1 MRCLRTP
8 LVWLGLITVVALVAA
23 YQIHA
28 PLALDMASDAE
39 EIYLTRGF
47 YPPEETFDVTYRW
60 TSGDAQIVLPG
71 VGSGAPLKLSL
82 NLHEFRPAPLT
93 PRPVTIALNGRD
105 VISFTPDTNLQA
117 YTFDLPPITDL
128 RGEAVLDLRSD
139 TFTPKGTLPNSTD
152 ERSLGLFV
160 DRITLEYAPSLIVPP
175 LIIWLLLIA
184 SVIGAYGFSR
194 IVGWSSRASAVVGI
208 IMLLAVSA
216 GVIAF
221 RPFTA
226 HNAPWL
232 AGTVIAAWLV
242 AVRLKD
248 ARGKRQDA
256 GCRMQDAAFS
266 NQQHLHRAADAV
278 QVSAISNRQSA
289 IAFVLALVIAWR
301 IALVLIPIFGAAV
314 EGTRECC
321 PEVLPKPVESWGEA
335 AFTTWYRWDAIWYGS
350 IARDGYQYFGER
362 EASNVAFFPGF
373 PLLSGAVSRVANL
386 PVEVSGPIVST
397 LLTLIA
403 GWLLYRLTRRETQDE
418 ETARRSIVYWLAFPA
433 AYYLALGFSEALYT
447 VATLAAFTLARE
459 GKWGWSG
466 LVAFIAGL
474 TRLHGALLIVP
485 LAYEYLR
492 QQRWQWRSIFKLHA
506 IGTLGA
512 PLGVLAFFGY
522 LGVQFGKPL
531 AYFDVQTLF
540 FKGSRI
546 EAFPTFPG
554 TTLANSIHGLLTNVP
569 STESIAVTGALLLL
583 LVLTLETW
591 VRLPRM
597 YGVYMLTVVLFSLT
611 SGDLISLP
619 RFVVPMFPGFMAL
632 ALIGK
637 RPWLDRSILILF
649 LLLQGVLAL
658 LFTKGYWVA

>member
-1 MRCLRTP
+1 MRRHLRTR
-8 LVWLGLITVVALVAA
+8 LAWLGLIAAVALIAA
-23 YQIHA
+23 YQVYA
-28 PLALDMASDAE
+28 PLVLDMASDAE

-47 YPPEETFDVTYRW
+47 YPPEETSNVTYRW
-60 TSGDAQIVLPG
+60 TSGAAQIVLPG
-71 VGSGAPLKLSL
+71 VGSGVPLKLSL
-82 NLHEFRPAPLT
+82 NLHEFRPVPLM
-93 PRPVTIALNGRD
+93 PRPVTLALNGREI
-105 VISFTPDTNLQA
+105 ISFTPDVILQA
-117 YTFDLPPITDL
+117 YTFDLPPILDL

-139 TFTPKGTLPNSTD
+139 TFTPQDTLPASTD
-152 ERSLGLFV
+152 ERALGLFI
-160 DRITLEYAPSLIVPP
+160 DQITLTYAPGLIVPP
-175 LIIWLLLIA
+175 LIVWLLLSA
-184 SVIGAYGFSR
+184 AVIGAYGLSGA
-194 IVGWSSRASAVVGI
+194 IGWSWR
-208 IMLLAVSA
+208 VSA
-216 GVIAF
+216 IISGALLIVISLGVIAY

-242 AVRLKD
+242 ALRLRAGD
-248 ARGKRQDA
+248 RRQESEA
-256 GCRMQDAAFS
+256 GCRMQQS
-266 NQQHLHRAADAV
+266 TISIQQSTIV
-278 QVSAISNRQSA
+278 
-289 IAFVLALVIAWR
+289 FTLALVIVWR
-301 IALVLIPIFGAAV
+301 SALVLIPIFGAAV

-321 PEVLPKPVESWGEA
+321 PEVLPQPVESWSAA

-362 EASNVAFFPGF
+362 AASNVAFFPGF
-373 PLLSGAVSRVANL
+373 PLLNGAVSRAIDL
-386 PVEVSGPIVST
+386 PVEVSGPLVST
-397 LLTLIA
+397 LLTVIA
-403 GWLLYRLTRRETQDE
+403 AWLLYRLTRRETEDDE
-418 ETARRSIVYWLAFPA
+418 AARRSIVYWLAFPA

-466 LVAFIAGL
+466 LAACAAGL

-492 QQRWQWRSIFKLHA
+492 QQRWQWRSIFRPPALG
-506 IGTLGA
+506 ILGA

-540 FKGSRI
+540 FKGSRA

-569 STESIAVTGALLLL
+569 STESIAVVGALLLL

-591 VRLPRM
+591 ARLPRV
-597 YGVYMLTVVLFSLT
+597 YGVYLLTVVLFSLT

-619 RFVVPMFPGFMAL
+619 RFVVPLFPGFMAL
-632 ALIGK
+632 GLIGK